1 MTTDGAAL
9 LPHDGGDVY
18 YLLPA
23 LMVPA
28 GADDDPAGADDDCV
42 GAALLPHDDGDVYYL
57 LPALTV
63 PAGADADY
71 GWCCSSAVRRR

>member
-1 MTTDGAAL
+1 MTMDGAALLTHDGGDVYYLLPALMVPAGADDDDGWCCAL

-28 GADDDPAGADDDCV
+28 GADDDD
-42 GAALLPHDDGDVYYL
+42 
-57 LPALTV
+57 
-63 PAGADADY
+63 
-71 GWCCSSAVRRR
+71 GWC